1 MLNKSLMLLSVFA
14 FCLTS
19 LSILL
24 SDVQQ
29 RALTLWNMRAWSAVD
44 QCRRMLMSS
53 GAGKLMREDSP
64 IITALATAGML
75 VTGPLWVA
83 VFVLFLIPN
92 GAAFL
97 GGLLLAC
104 EGALDWK
111 GVQVWALCGAITGI
125 SLTGVFMGM
134 KAFLLSAA
142 VAVVAVLLIP
152 VSIIEFVA
160 RRIAEYDKGPLVAL
174 GVLVAAA
181 LTFFK
186 TLL

>member
-1 MLNKSLMLLSVFA
+1 MLNKSLMLLSALA

-24 SDVQQ
+24 SDAQQ
-29 RALTLWNMRAWSAVD
+29 RALALWNIRAWSAVD
-44 QCRRMLMSS
+44 KCRQTLVSS
-53 GAGKLMREDSP
+53 DAGKLMREDSP
-64 IITALATAGML
+64 VVTTLATVGML
-75 VTGPLWVA
+75 ITGPLWVV
-83 VFVLFLIPN
+83 VFVLFLIPS

-111 GVQVWALCGAITGI
+111 GVQVWALHGAITGV
-125 SLTGVFMGM
+125 SVTGVIMGM
-134 KAFLLSAA
+134 KGFLLSVA
-142 VAVVAVLLIP
+142 VVVVAVLLIP
-152 VSIIEFVA
+152 VSVIEFVA

-174 GVLVAAA
+174 GVLIAAA

-186 TLL
+186 AFL